1 MDRVAPTA
9 RPLGAPLAHVPAQDA
24 PGSLLQQ
31 LYTLFEAA
39 RAAAE
44 RDVLRSHNLDMRAW
58 LVLRAIGKFGSAT
71 QRQIAAATGLDKVAV
86 NRAASAL
93 KELRL
98 TEALPNTRDGRS
110 HLLELSFAGE
120 QTLASCAHEIAAFES
135 DLLDGL
141 SEIECRDLVQ
151 RLKHLQRSL
160 AYRF

>member
-1 MDRVAPTA
+1 MNWVAPAA
-9 RPLGAPLAHVPAQDA
+9 RPLVAPLAHVPSQDA
-24 PGSLLQQ
+24 PGGLLQQ

-39 RAAAE
+39 RGAAE
-44 RDVLRSHNLDMRAW
+44 RDVLRSYKLDMRAW
-58 LVLRAIGKFGSAT
+58 LVLRAIGKFESAT

-86 NRAASAL
+86 NRAASSL

-98 TEALPNTRDGRS
+98 TEALPNARDGRS

-120 QTLASCAHEIAAFES
+120 QTLASCAHDIATLES

-141 SEIECRDLVQ
+141 GEIECRDLV
-151 RLKHLQRSL
+151 RLLKHLERSL